1 MGKKVIKLTESE
13 LYDIVNKIISEQKPD
28 HLMPGQP
35 DNPANTDGI
44 LTKYLKDLTDSKNKY
59 KCVPNQFAYPISI
72 LLGKG
77 YNKMWL
83 KCGLGI
89 IGRESSFASGSRY
102 AVTNSLKM
110 IANIVGYD
118 SSLGPAQMKGST
130 AEELGLDPDDLF
142 TDIGALDAAYRL
154 IKRNFNLAR
163 SKGYTSGPSNLGNK
177 GTGNATLDIAIAS
190 YNGGA
195 SYMGPW
201 CESTDP
207 KRKEKGL
214 KDKCSKIPK
223 DQQNIVKDYVPNF
236 HTERWDGVDITT
248 HGYVIEVAKWIRKM
262 NCIS

>member
-1 MGKKVIKLTESE
+1 MSKKIIKLTESE
-13 LYDIVNKIISEQKPD
+13 LYEIVNNIIKEQKPD

-35 DNPANTDGI
+35 DNPSNVDGI
-44 LTKYLKDLTDSKNKY
+44 VTKYRSDLKKSMTIY
-59 KCVPNQFAYPISI
+59 KCVPNQFAYPMM
-72 LLGKG
+72 LLLDKG

-89 IGRESSFASGSRY
+89 IGRESSFASGGRY
-102 AVTNSLKM
+102 AVTNSLKK

-130 AEELGLDPDDLF
+130 AEDLGIDPDDLF

-163 SKGYTSGPSNLGNK
+163 SKGYTQEPSNLGSE

-207 KRKEKGL
+207 KRKEKGY
-214 KDKCSKIPK
+214 KDKCNKIPK
-223 DQQNIVKDYVPNF
+223 DKQIIVKNYVPNYK
-236 HTERWDGVDITT
+236 TERWDGVNINT
-248 HGYVIEVAKWIRKM
+248 HGYVIEVAGWIRKM
-262 NCIS
+262 TCIR